1 MKMKRFLGAVLVT
14 VFGLSLVGPIRADD
28 KDAKAILE
36 KAIKALGGEEKL
48 SKASAI
54 TWKSKGKFSFG
65 ENESGFTGQL
75 TVQGVD
81 HFRALFEGEFGGNQF
96 KVVTVLSGD
105 KGWRKFMD
113 DSMILD
119 ADGLANEKRNLYL
132 LITPLTLVPLKG
144 KGFQIELA
152 GEEKVGE
159 KAAVVL
165 KVTGPDRKDFKL
177 SFDKETGLPVKQVA
191 KVIGLMGDEFTQE
204 SVYSAYKDFD
214 GIKRPTKIVSKRDGE
229 KFVDE
234 EITEFKVLDKV
245 DPGTFTEPK

>member
-14 VFGLSLVGPIRADD
+14 VFGLGLAGPIRADD
-28 KDAKAILE
+28 KDAKAILD

-54 TWKSKGKFSFG
+54 TWKVKGKISFG
-65 ENESGFTGQL
+65 ENESGFTGQV

-81 HFRALFEGEFGGNQF
+81 HFRSLFEGEFNDNKF
-96 KVVTVLSGD
+96 KAVTVLSGD

-113 DSMILD
+113 NSMIMD
-119 ADGLANEKRNLYL
+119 ATALASEKQNLYL

-144 KGFQIELA
+144 KGFQIEVA
-152 GEEKVGE
+152 DDEKVGG

-165 KVTGPDRKDFKL
+165 KVTGPDGKDFTL
-177 SFDKETGLPVKQVA
+177 AFDKETGLPVKQVA
-191 KVIGLMGDEFTQE
+191 KVTGFMGDEFTQE
-204 SVYSAYKDFD
+204 RIYSAYKDFN

-245 DPGTFTEPK
+245 APETFSEPK